1 MQIHELAQIQ
11 SGYTVRSP
19 LVSDEAGVLVAQV
32 RDLAFDGSG
41 GARELQ
47 RCLIDG
53 AIERYLIRTGDV
65 LFRSRG
71 ERTTAIAIGA
81 DFSEPAVALLPII
94 ILRPNPSRILP
105 NFLAWAINQPSAQ
118 QKLDA
123 DAQGTNLRMV
133 PKSSLE
139 ALDID
144 VPPIKTQAKI
154 MQTYNLI
161 EQELILSRKLATLR
175 RDLHAYIIGQAASQ
189 LAAFNPISRNIEAS
203 QS

>member
-41 GARELQ
+41 GTRNLQ
-47 RCLIDG
+47 RCSIEG
-53 AIERYLIRTGDV
+53 AIERYLIRSGDV
-65 LFRSRG
+65 VFRSRG
-71 ERTTAIAIGA
+71 ERTTAIALGS
-81 DFSEPAVALLPII
+81 DFAEPAVALLPLI
-94 ILRPNPSRILP
+94 ILRPDRSRILP
-105 NFLAWAINQPSAQ
+105 DYLAWAINQPSAQ

-144 VPPIKTQAKI
+144 VPPVETQVKV
-154 MQTYNLI
+154 MRLHMLI
-161 EQELILSRKLATLR
+161 EQELSLSHQLATLR
-175 RDLHAYIIGQAASQ
+175 RDFHAHIISLAASR
-189 LAAFNPISRNIEAS
+189 LSAFNPFSQNIEAS
-203 QS
+203 

>member
-1 MQIHELAQIQ
+1 MQIRELAQIQ

-19 LVSDEAGVLVAQV
+19 LVSDQTGVLVAQV

-41 GARELQ
+41 CMRDLQ
-47 RCLIDG
+47 RCSLDG
-53 AIERYLIRTGDV
+53 AIERYLIRAGDV
-65 LFRSRG
+65 VFRSRG
-71 ERTTAIAIGA
+71 ERTTALALGL
-81 DFSEPAVALLPII
+81 DFSEPAVALLPLI
-94 ILRPNPSRILP
+94 ILRPNLSRIRP
-105 NFLAWAINQPSAQ
+105 DYLAWAINQPSAQ

-144 VPPIKTQAKI
+144 VPPIETQAKLMEI
-154 MQTYNLI
+154 HRLI
-161 EQELILSRKLATLR
+161 EQELVLSRQLATLR
-175 RDLHAYIIGQAASQ
+175 REFRAHIIGEAASR
-189 LAAFNPISRNIEAS
+189 LSAFNPFRRSIEAS